1 MGLLV
6 FKQPAGCKS
15 QPLVKFCLLFIREV
29 YIPCEAFEFISDH
42 LTLFIANTH
51 YSTPYLNRE
60 FDFGSRPPPGQIC
73 PLSRDT
79 DPEENAS
86 VIVIRPPALPLLKN
100 RTVSWCLPGNLG
112 CLFDFLI
119 RSAAHLSVAA

>member
-6 FKQPAGCKS
+6 FKQPAGRKS
-15 QPLVKFCLLFIREV
+15 QPLVKSCLLFIREV

-60 FDFGSRPPPGQIC
+60 FDFGSRPPSGQIVRFRTTTDQKSIHLRLNLNQWD
-73 PLSRDT
+73 LSR
-79 DPEENAS
+79 
-86 VIVIRPPALPLLKN
+86 R
-100 RTVSWCLPGNLG
+100 R
-112 CLFDFLI
+112 
-119 RSAAHLSVAA
+119 